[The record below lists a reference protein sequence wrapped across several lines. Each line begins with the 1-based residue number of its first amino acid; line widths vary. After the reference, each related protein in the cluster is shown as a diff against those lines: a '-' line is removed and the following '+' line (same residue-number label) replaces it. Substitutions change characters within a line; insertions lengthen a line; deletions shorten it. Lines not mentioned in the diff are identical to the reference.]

1 MDENTLKQ
9 HMDLLDLLE
18 NIIAA
23 QFEAEIENVTFNL

>member
-18 NIIAA
+18 NIIAV